1 MAICCCFTFSLIYNF
16 ITLGYPAYQIT
27 KMLKENK
34 TEKIW
39 VVYFLLLGLFTLL
52 ESTILFPAKY
62 L

>member
-1 MAICCCFTFSLIYNF
+1 MAICCCFTFPLIYNF

-52 ESTILFPAKY
+52 ESTILFPVKY